1 MYRRFSLAPKL
12 EEEEAAAQATAVE
25 AVEDEGK
32 YEEGAFAREK
42 GDVEAVEPV
51 GGGGG
56 GAVRAAGI
64 DPEVEKRVVRKLD
77 KNMVPLLAVLYL
89 LAFLDRS
96 NIGNARIAG
105 LDRDLKLSS
114 SQYQWLLTIFY
125 ISYIVFGPLTI
136 MWKVVPPH
144 CWAAA
149 CVLTWG
155 IVSSAQAAAQNWEG
169 MMALRFLMGAAE
181 IAYGPGVPY
190 LLSFFYMRHELGL
203 RCGLFLSAAPLANTF
218 AGALAYGITSGQ
230 TDLAQWRVLFL
241 VEGLPTIVM
250 AAVAWN
256 FLPDSPEKAK
266 FLTEEEKAVARA
278 RGVEQAGAATRI
290 GSLNVKEML
299 EGFLDLKGWILG
311 IMYFSGNVAFS
322 SLPVFL
328 PTILAEMGFSSVNA
342 QGLTAPPFFLSF
354 LVVIATCYI
363 ADKTQQR
370 GIMIAILTA
379 IGGAGYV
386 ILATTKTVGAR
397 YFGVFLAAAGI
408 FPAIGNILPWVTNN
422 QGSDTRRGTGIVI
435 LNLVGQCGPL
445 LGTRLYPK
453 SEAPHYVKGQ
463 SVCAGF
469 MFLFCILALLLR
481 ALLVWENKQLDK
493 KYGTVEA
500 QKLERQEAIER
511 GEQVQD
517 TTLENYGP
525 MFRRV
530 AVMASNPSG
539 PVGTGASPNCAASDA
554 PSYAAAAASGQ
565 EAGPSSAPPKKKKT
579 HRGGKKRRNRR
590 QSFAAGV
597 ELAQADSMDERP
609 SLANVASHGQ
619 SRGSNGFYR
628 THSNL
633 SNTSLESEALLDH
646 REQPTLRT
654 RRPSVPAGSIYQP
667 RASQSNVN
675 TPPRFQP
682 RSPTATFGRSRLS
695 HTPEQAEQSDG
706 DDYMDDRT
714 PLMTSS
720 VRDIRS
726 YGASARAR
734 RASKASLPS
743 PKRMAMPEHRPD
755 MFTQH
760 HHSATN
766 LNDYDV
772 NNPPS
777 VPTSPTFEASA
788 GLDDVMLPTDL
799 DHLSD
804 TERPHRSSHDAL
816 IDIDGDVHAGSPPTP
831 GDLRR
836 RMTTTALEDVCFPH
850 EAMSEMGHEDYMN
863 TPTTGEPT
871 SRRRRRRWPDLDVL
885 QAWAHEEKEQRTIEG
900 MRMRKVSEPLMVEGR
915 LRPKRRVWHREAS
928 DAPYRFTYFN
938 ETFDNTIHSQSISE
952 LLQPGQN
959 FRNLFVPDPP
969 VLDDDSDSTDTEDDM
984 LHSGTNGH
992 ISRTMTRST
1001 SKGESKVS
1009 SGEQTRST
1017 TPRPAA
1023 PPKSS
1028 DDKPKRYGPR
1038 PSWWLDVMSPTET
1051 EMKVISKTFGI
1062 HPLTSEDILM
1072 QEQREKVELFKHYY
1086 FINYRTFEQDENSED
1101 YLEPV
1106 NLYVVVFREGVIS
1119 FHFSMTPHPANV
1131 RRRIRQLS
1139 DYLVLSPDWI
1149 SYAII
1154 DDITDAYAPMIQ
1166 KIEEEVDDIDEA
1178 ILRLHSSEEEQEAE
1192 KEKSYSYNNPHY
1204 KEPPEVKS
1212 QQESGRDMLRR
1223 VGECRKKVMSL
1234 YRLLGNKADVIK
1246 GFAKRCNEQW
1256 DIAPRNEI
1264 GMYLGDIQDHILTV
1278 LGTIVLPMN
1287 VVTGIWGMN
1296 CLVPGQDVG
1305 NLNWFWCIT
1314 GGLITFGLACYFIA
1328 KRVYGIV

>member
-1 MYRRFSLAPKL
+1 
-12 EEEEAAAQATAVE
+12 
-25 AVEDEGK
+25 
-32 YEEGAFAREK
+32 
-42 GDVEAVEPV
+42 
-51 GGGGG
+51 
-56 GAVRAAGI
+56 
-64 DPEVEKRVVRKLD
+64 
-77 KNMVPLLAVLYL
+77 
-89 LAFLDRS
+89 
-96 NIGNARIAG
+96 
-105 LDRDLKLSS
+105 
-114 SQYQWLLTIFY
+114 
-125 ISYIVFGPLTI
+125 
-136 MWKVVPPH
+136 
-144 CWAAA
+144 
-149 CVLTWG
+149 
-155 IVSSAQAAAQNWEG
+155 
-169 MMALRFLMGAAE
+169 
-181 IAYGPGVPY
+181 
-190 LLSFFYMRHELGL
+190 
-203 RCGLFLSAAPLANTF
+203 
-218 AGALAYGITSGQ
+218 
-230 TDLAQWRVLFL
+230 
-241 VEGLPTIVM
+241 
-250 AAVAWN
+250 
-256 FLPDSPEKAK
+256 
-266 FLTEEEKAVARA
+266 
-278 RGVEQAGAATRI
+278 
-290 GSLNVKEML
+290 
-299 EGFLDLKGWILG
+299 
-311 IMYFSGNVAFS
+311 
-322 SLPVFL
+322 
-328 PTILAEMGFSSVNA
+328 
-342 QGLTAPPFFLSF
+342 
-354 LVVIATCYI
+354 
-363 ADKTQQR
+363 
-370 GIMIAILTA
+370 
-379 IGGAGYV
+379 
-386 ILATTKTVGAR
+386 
-397 YFGVFLAAAGI
+397 
-408 FPAIGNILPWVTNN
+408 
-422 QGSDTRRGTGIVI
+422 
-435 LNLVGQCGPL
+435 
-445 LGTRLYPK
+445 
-453 SEAPHYVKGQ
+453 
-463 SVCAGF
+463 
-469 MFLFCILALLLR
+469 
-481 ALLVWENKQLDK
+481 
-493 KYGTVEA
+493 
-500 QKLERQEAIER
+500 
-511 GEQVQD
+511 
-517 TTLENYGP
+517 
-525 MFRRV
+525 
-530 AVMASNPSG
+530 MASNPSG
-539 PVGTGASPNCAASDA
+539 PAGAGSGPANGATSGG

-565 EAGPSSAPPKKKKT
+565 EAGPSSALPKKKKKT

-590 QSFAAGV
+590 QSFAAGT
-597 ELAQADSMDERP
+597 ELAQGDSMDERP
-609 SLANVASHGQ
+609 TLANVASHGQ
-619 SRGSNGFYR
+619 SRGSSGFYR

-646 REQPTLRT
+646 REQPTIRT

-675 TPPRFQP
+675 PSQRLQP

-720 VRDIRS
+720 VRDIRVGTS
-726 YGASARAR
+726 YGSSGRAR

-804 TERPHRSSHDAL
+804 TERPHSSSHDAL
-816 IDIDGDVHAGSPPTP
+816 IDIDGDAHAGSPPTP
-831 GDLRR
+831 GDFRR

-863 TPTTGEPT
+863 TPTIGEPT

-969 VLDDDSDSTDTEDDM
+969 ILDDDSDSESDTEDDM
-984 LHSGTNGH
+984 LHSGANGH
-992 ISRTMTRST
+992 TSRATTRSV
-1001 SKGESKVS
+1001 SKSESKAS

-1023 PPKSS
+1023 PPKPSGE
-1028 DDKPKRYGPR
+1028 KPKRYGPR
-1038 PSWWLDVMSPTET
+1038 PAWWLDVMSPTET

-1212 QQESGRDMLRR
+1212 QQESGRYMLRR

-1264 GMYLGDIQDHILTV
+1264 GMYLGDIQDHI
-1278 LGTIVLPMN
+1278 
-1287 VVTGIWGMN
+1287 VTMT
-1296 CLVPGQDVG
+1296 G
-1305 NLNWFWCIT
+1305 NLSH
-1314 GGLITFGLACYFIA
+1314 YE
-1328 KRVYGIV
+1328 K

>member
-1 MYRRFSLAPKL
+1 
-12 EEEEAAAQATAVE
+12 
-25 AVEDEGK
+25 
-32 YEEGAFAREK
+32 
-42 GDVEAVEPV
+42 
-51 GGGGG
+51 
-56 GAVRAAGI
+56 
-64 DPEVEKRVVRKLD
+64 
-77 KNMVPLLAVLYL
+77 
-89 LAFLDRS
+89 
-96 NIGNARIAG
+96 
-105 LDRDLKLSS
+105 
-114 SQYQWLLTIFY
+114 
-125 ISYIVFGPLTI
+125 
-136 MWKVVPPH
+136 
-144 CWAAA
+144 
-149 CVLTWG
+149 
-155 IVSSAQAAAQNWEG
+155 
-169 MMALRFLMGAAE
+169 
-181 IAYGPGVPY
+181 
-190 LLSFFYMRHELGL
+190 
-203 RCGLFLSAAPLANTF
+203 
-218 AGALAYGITSGQ
+218 
-230 TDLAQWRVLFL
+230 
-241 VEGLPTIVM
+241 
-250 AAVAWN
+250 
-256 FLPDSPEKAK
+256 
-266 FLTEEEKAVARA
+266 
-278 RGVEQAGAATRI
+278 
-290 GSLNVKEML
+290 
-299 EGFLDLKGWILG
+299 
-311 IMYFSGNVAFS
+311 
-322 SLPVFL
+322 
-328 PTILAEMGFSSVNA
+328 
-342 QGLTAPPFFLSF
+342 
-354 LVVIATCYI
+354 
-363 ADKTQQR
+363 
-370 GIMIAILTA
+370 
-379 IGGAGYV
+379 
-386 ILATTKTVGAR
+386 
-397 YFGVFLAAAGI
+397 
-408 FPAIGNILPWVTNN
+408 
-422 QGSDTRRGTGIVI
+422 
-435 LNLVGQCGPL
+435 
-445 LGTRLYPK
+445 
-453 SEAPHYVKGQ
+453 
-463 SVCAGF
+463 
-469 MFLFCILALLLR
+469 
-481 ALLVWENKQLDK
+481 
-493 KYGTVEA
+493 
-500 QKLERQEAIER
+500 
-511 GEQVQD
+511 
-517 TTLENYGP
+517 
-525 MFRRV
+525 
-530 AVMASNPSG
+530 MASNPSG
-539 PVGTGASPNCAASDA
+539 PVGAASGPGNGA
-554 PSYAAAAASGQ
+554 TSGGPSYAAAAASGQ
-565 EAGPSSAPPKKKKT
+565 NAEPSSAPPKKKKT

-590 QSFAAGV
+590 QSFAAGT
-597 ELAQADSMDERP
+597 ELAQGDSMDERP

-646 REQPTLRT
+646 REQPTIRT
-654 RRPSVPAGSIYQP
+654 RRPSVPAGSMYQP

-675 TPPRFQP
+675 PPPRFQP
-682 RSPTATFGRSRLS
+682 RSPNATFGRSRLS

-720 VRDIRS
+720 VRDIRVGAG
-726 YGASARAR
+726 YGSSGRAR
-734 RASKASLPS
+734 RASKTSLPS
-743 PKRMAMPEHRPD
+743 PKRMTMPEHRPD

-777 VPTSPTFEASA
+777 VPTSPTFEAST

-804 TERPHRSSHDAL
+804 TERPNSSSRDAL

-831 GDLRR
+831 GGFRR

-885 QAWAHEEKEQRTIEG
+885 QAWAQEEKEQRTIEG

-915 LRPKRRVWHREAS
+915 LRPRQRVWHREAS

-969 VLDDDSDSTDTEDDM
+969 VLDDDSDSESDVEDDM

-992 ISRTMTRST
+992 TSRATTRST
-1001 SKGESKVS
+1001 SKGESKIS

-1017 TPRPAA
+1017 TPRPA
-1023 PPKSS
+1023 PCKPSEE
-1028 DDKPKRYGPR
+1028 KPKRYGPR
-1038 PSWWLDVMSPTET
+1038 PAWWLDVMSPTET

-1192 KEKSYSYNNPHY
+1192 KEKTYSYNNPHY
-1204 KEPPEVKS
+1204 KEPPEIKS

-1264 GMYLGDIQDHILTV
+1264 GMYLGDIQDHIVTMTGNLSHYENLLSRAHSNYLAQINIRMNERQEKTSDILGKLTV

-1296 CLVPGQDVG
+1296 CLVPGQDIE